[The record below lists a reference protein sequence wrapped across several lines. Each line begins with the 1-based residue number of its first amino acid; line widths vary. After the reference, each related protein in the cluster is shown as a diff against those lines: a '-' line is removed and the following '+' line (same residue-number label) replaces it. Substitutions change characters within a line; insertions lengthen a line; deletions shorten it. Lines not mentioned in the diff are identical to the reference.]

1 MINPQTQKPFLPVS
15 IRSLDVSMTGGERDY
30 GDRKAFFD
38 YAERLLLPH
47 YAPFESNGY
56 KLHSSDAAD
65 WLSDEAEMNWM
76 SQMAG
81 KTLEIRIDL
90 SRQGRQLA
98 ERMKYP
104 VKEIRAGLQ
113 ELSKQATEEMART
126 NIHVAGPECW
136 RDAMVY
142 GDSVLMG
149 KKNKMN
155 GDRFE
160 WEVIRLPDV
169 VLGRAFSINETQYK
183 LSRTPIFIRCPGM
196 SFEDLRNEYGGM
208 ASWNYQAA
216 IKQPKVGG
224 ARGGGLQDVWLAW
237 FSVWNPELQ
246 SSRAEINYMCV
257 FRKGEMEAIV
267 GEEITDPFV
276 AMHVQYGNLSRKTYG
291 WGLSHWILPIAR
303 KLDEYEL
310 AMVQAVH
317 MQALAPWRVPA
328 GSLSKPEMTIR
339 PGDIV
344 EYDPDVG
351 VGPEAITAGV
361 NMQPFVVGITH
372 DQNKLNQRSSRGTSL
387 AQSPDRTTALAAL
400 NDRQQANRVQSI
412 RGERMRTALI
422 GPLIRKYIP
431 ILIKDGLLPS
441 KIFGLNVRLE
451 GRRDIFDLVEKT
463 NIMRQMDQQEAE
475 KVVFG
480 AQIFGALQ
488 ASGIVNP
495 DEARAIFDQPA
506 LLSAVSR
513 ALDLPAEITVTP
525 EELLARL
532 AEIAAQ
538 REAMAREMMAADQ
551 GGGAAAA

>member
-1 MINPQTQKPFLPVS
+1 MPVPV
-15 IRSLDVSMTGGERDY
+15 RALDVSMTGGEKDY
-30 GDRKAFFD
+30 GDRKSFFD
-38 YAERLLLPH
+38 YAEALLLPH
-47 YAPFESNGY
+47 YAPFNKGGY

-65 WLSDEAEMNWM
+65 WLTDEADMNWM

-81 KTLEIRIDL
+81 KTLEIRVDL
-90 SRQGRQLA
+90 SRQGIQLA
-98 ERMKYP
+98 ERMGYP
-104 VKEIRAGLQ
+104 VKDIRAGLE
-113 ELSKQATEEMART
+113 ELSKQATDELSRT
-126 NIHVAGPECW
+126 NIQVAGPECW

-149 KKNKMN
+149 KKNKMS

-169 VLGRAFSINETQYK
+169 VLGRAFSINETQYQ

-196 SFEDLRNEYGGM
+196 SYEDLRSEYGRM
-208 ASWNYQAA
+208 ASWNQQAA
-216 IKQPKVGG
+216 IKQPRVGG
-224 ARGGGLQDVWLAW
+224 ARDGGMQDVWLAW

-257 FRKGEMEAIV
+257 FRKGETEAIV

-276 AMHVQYGNLSRKTYG
+276 AMHVQYGKLSRKTYG
-291 WGLSHWILPIAR
+291 WGLSHWLLPLAR

-328 GSLSKPEMTIR
+328 GSLAKPEQTIR

-344 EYDPDVG
+344 EYDPDMG
-351 VGPEAITAGV
+351 AGPEAITTGV
-361 NMQPFVVGITH
+361 NMSPFVVAINH
-372 DQNKLNQRSSRGTSL
+372 DKAKLVEKSSRGTSL

-412 RGERMRTALI
+412 RGERMRAALI
-422 GPLIRKYIP
+422 GPLIRKFIP
-431 ILIKDGLLPS
+431 VLIKDGLLPS
-441 KIFGLNVRLE
+441 KIFGLNFRLE

-506 LLSAVSR
+506 LLTAVSR
-513 ALDLPAEITVTP
+513 ALDLPSGIIMSP
-525 EELLARL
+525 KELIARVQQ
-532 AEIAAQ
+532 IAAQ
-538 REAMAREMMAADQ
+538 REMMAREMMEAE
-551 GGGAAAA
+551 GGGAAGAGGGGA